1 MLPAGLRAARDS
13 KDGMSL
19 QFTGCSFHYGR
30 KVPVLNS
37 LDLSIDHR
45 ATVLLGPNGA
55 GKSTL
60 LGIAASWI
68 SPTGGTVTWKGVNPG
83 RREARAAYRKAV
95 GWLPQH
101 VKPMPACWPT
111 FTSWSPPAVLLSD
124 DLAASVTPGYWPS
137 AVGAATFALPFVA
150 PACAAAGA
158 WEGARFTR
166 GNVAGWAPARSGL
179 AIALPLLVPVIAL
192 GALGMAVAVVLTIS
206 TARPQAGMP
215 PVGMALA
222 WLVVLI
228 AHALAGF
235 LLGKRLPLVVAV
247 SLALV
252 LSFVL
257 TAYPAAMEPVWLRH
271 MVTGGMTSCCSLGQA
286 PDWQAAASAVVL
298 ACGVI
303 AAAAVALTAA
313 AVRLRRA
320 LTGAALVAGLA
331 GSGFLA
337 HGLPADPVVAR
348 AAEQLQCAGDH
359 PRVCLWPELSGRAGM
374 VRHNAA
380 EARRRLQQAGLAVP
394 DTLTMEEHPDTRA
407 AFIGSWPDPT
417 PSVVRAG
424 VGTSLLPPDAPAC
437 AQSGSPYP
445 GADAYGPTAAWLS
458 LTAGAASEDV
468 AGHYGAKE
476 TAVAT
481 GVRHAGG
488 DEQLA
493 WFRRNSTAL
502 RDCTT
507 HPAPA
512 PAPAHRSGET
522 AR

>member
-1 MLPAGLRAARDS
+1 MLWRTVARSSSATWLAPLLAA
-13 KDGMSL
+13 
-19 QFTGCSFHYGR
+19 F
-30 KVPVLNS
+30 V
-37 LDLSIDHR
+37 
-45 ATVLLGPNGA
+45 
-55 GKSTL
+55 
-60 LGIAASWI
+60 
-68 SPTGGTVTWKGVNPG
+68 
-83 RREARAAYRKAV
+83 
-95 GWLPQH
+95 
-101 VKPMPACWPT
+101 
-111 FTSWSPPAVLLSD
+111 AVLLSD
-124 DLAASVTPGYWPS
+124 DLTASVTPGSWPG

-166 GNVAGWAPARSGL
+166 GNVAGWAPARSEL
-179 AIALPLLVPVIAL
+179 AIALPLLVPVIVL
-192 GALGMAVAVVLTIS
+192 GALGMAVAVALTIS
-206 TARPQAGMP
+206 TAHPQAGVP
-215 PVGMALA
+215 PVGMALV
-222 WLVVLI
+222 WLVVLT

-257 TAYPAAMEPVWLRH
+257 TAYPAAVEPVWLRH

-286 PDWQAAASAVVL
+286 PDWQAAASAAVL

-303 AAAAVALTAA
+303 AAAAVALTAL

-320 LTGAALVAGLA
+320 LIAATLAAGLA
-331 GSGFLA
+331 GSGLLA
-337 HGLPADPVVAR
+337 HGLPADPAVAR

-359 PRVCLWPELSGRAGM
+359 PRVCLWPELSGSAGM
-374 VRHNAA
+374 VRRNAA
-380 EARRRLQQAGLAVP
+380 GAWRRLQHAGLAVP
-394 DTLTMEEHPDTRA
+394 DTLTMEDHPGKRA

-424 VGTSLLPPDAPAC
+424 VGASLLPSGPPAC
-437 AQSGSPYP
+437 AQAGSSSP

-468 AGHYGAKE
+468 VSHYGAKE
-476 TAVAT
+476 TAVAAD
-481 GVRHAGG
+481 VRHAGG

-493 WFRRNSTAL
+493 WFRQNSKAL

-507 HPAPA
+507 HPAPV
-512 PAPAHRSGET
+512 PTHRTRET
-522 AR
+522 TR